1 MEDKQI
7 IIIGVIIVIAIAI
20 VCATVVFLNV
30 TPKPV
35 ENQTNASNASNASNS
50 VSVESVNTET
60 VQPEPKKSV
69 YAYTSDGSPL
79 YSYQE
84 ASNYIYRKYGA
95 GMRWHV
101 QDNGY
106 ISLDTPGYTSDG
118 RRLY

>member
-7 IIIGVIIVIAIAI
+7 IIIGAIIVIAIAI
-20 VCATVVFLNV
+20 VCATVVFLKVNE

-35 ENQTNASNASNASNS
+35 ENTTNNTSSS
-50 VSVESVNTET
+50 VAVESVNTET

-69 YAYTSDGSPL
+69 YAYKSDGTPM

-84 ASNYIYRKYGA
+84 VSNYINHKYGS
-95 GMRWHV
+95 GMRWHI

>member
-7 IIIGVIIVIAIAI
+7 LLIGVIIIIAIAI
-20 VCATVVFLNV
+20 VCATVVFLKVNE

-35 ENQTNASNASNASNS
+35 ENQNNASNASNS
-50 VSVESVNTET
+50 VAVESVNTET
-60 VQPEPKKSV
+60 VQPEPQKKA
-69 YAYTSDGSPL
+69 YAYKSDGTPM

-84 ASNYIYRKYGA
+84 VSNYIYNKYGP
-95 GMRWHV
+95 GMRWHI